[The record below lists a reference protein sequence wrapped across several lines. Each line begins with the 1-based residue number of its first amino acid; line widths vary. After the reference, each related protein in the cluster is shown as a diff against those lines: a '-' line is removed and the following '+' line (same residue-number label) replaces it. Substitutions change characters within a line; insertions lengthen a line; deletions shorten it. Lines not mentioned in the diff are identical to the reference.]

1 VSAAAFKD
9 RLRAD
14 LKAAMQAR
22 DSGKAALLRT
32 LIAALDNA
40 EAVEVEQKGYVSRP
54 FGDPSGEVARR
65 ALDAEAI
72 STVLAAEATGRLA
85 AASDYERHGRADD
98 AKRLRGEAALVESY
112 AQGLA

>member
-1 VSAAAFKD
+1 VSAAPFKD

-40 EAVEVEQKGYVSRP
+40 EAVEVEQTGYLSRQ

-65 ALDAEAI
+65 TLDGEAI
-72 STVLAAEATGRLA
+72 GAVLAAEAASRLSA
-85 AASDYERHGRADD
+85 AGDYARHGRIDEAE
-98 AKRLRGEAALVESY
+98 RLRGEAALVESY
-112 AQGLA
+112 AQGPA